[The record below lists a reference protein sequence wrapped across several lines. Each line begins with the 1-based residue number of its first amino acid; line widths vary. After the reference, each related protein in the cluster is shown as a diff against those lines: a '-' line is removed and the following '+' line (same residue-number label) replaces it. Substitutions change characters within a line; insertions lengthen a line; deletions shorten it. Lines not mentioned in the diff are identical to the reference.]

1 MRSTWRACGL
11 LPALTA
17 LTVGAACGNPEL
29 ASELNE
35 EGPPE
40 IVEVNVRTESAVLGD
55 GDPTGLQ
62 AGESATFCRNGD
74 EYRVNLVYCPE
85 ARDANNAPRPGV
97 REISPVTDAAPGDW
111 YVRIIFDEKLDPSVE
126 ELVTDADGTTG
137 HINRT
142 QPVVLRCGGVE
153 LEYDGYYDPS
163 GNHLSYPPGPG
174 LVVDPNEFIAT
185 GTQDC
190 EISIADLTDKDGETV
205 QSGQIGP
212 YSFGIA
218 PLRIYG
224 SSPADRSTGV
234 APDTE
239 VQVEFGAPI
248 DLETARDTVVL
259 TDEDEDGNVVATNPP
274 HYLLD
279 EEGEVSDSSVVV
291 LTPAAPLAPNTMYTV
306 TVSDGVTDIAGGA
319 LVQEEVFTAS
329 FTTGGS
335 E

>member
-17 LTVGAACGNPEL
+17 LAVGAACSDPDL
-29 ASELNE
+29 PSELNE

-40 IVEVNVRTESAVLGD
+40 VVEVNVRTESAVVGD

-62 AGESATFCRNGD
+62 AGESATFCRDGD

-85 ARDANNAPRPGV
+85 ARDANNTPRPGIRAIAEV
-97 REISPVTDAAPGDW
+97 ADANPNDW
-111 YVRIIFDEKLDPSVE
+111 YVRIIFDELLDPSVE
-126 ELVTDADGTTG
+126 DLITDADGTTTG

-153 LEYDGYYDPS
+153 LAYDGYYEPS

-190 EISIADLTDKDGETV
+190 EVTIVELTDKDGETV
-205 QSGQIGP
+205 ESGQVGP

-218 PLRIYG
+218 PLRV
-224 SSPADRSTGV
+224 STTDPADESTGIGLD
-234 APDTE
+234 AE
-239 VQVEFGAPI
+239 VQVVFNAPI
-248 DLETARDTVVL
+248 DLETVGDFITLADA
-259 TDEDEDGNVVATNPP
+259 DGNEVEVEEAN
-274 HYLLD
+274 YLLD
-279 EEGEVSDSSVVV
+279 DEGQVSDTTVVV
-291 LTPAAPLAPNTMYTV
+291 LTPTAPLAPDTAYTV
-306 TVSDGVTDIAGGA
+306 TVADGIADIAGGA
-319 LVQEEVFTAS
+319 LVQEEPFTAT
-329 FTTGGS
+329 FTTGGA